1 MTCVAGAAT
10 ATPPPGGIAAPASG
24 AEILAGAP
32 FADVRTSM
40 GLAMGHNHGAVNVLV
55 GDLDASLPTFPAR
68 KDQDVIAYP
77 R

>member
-1 MTCVAGAAT
+1 
-10 ATPPPGGIAAPASG
+10 
-24 AEILAGAP
+24 
-32 FADVRTSM
+32 
-40 GLAMGHNHGAVNVLV
+40 MGHNHGAVNVLV